1 MVYQNEDYKYHC
13 IVEGGFE
20 WFKGYERYNLR
31 MLKYMNVYFM
41 GELYYKLR
49 ITGLY

>member
-1 MVYQNEDYKYHC
+1 MKITNIIALLKAVLNDLK
-13 IVEGGFE
+13 VM
-20 WFKGYERYNLR
+20 KRYNLR

>member
-20 WFKGYERYNLR
+20 WFKGYE
-31 MLKYMNVYFM
+31 
-41 GELYYKLR
+41 E
-49 ITGLY
+49 I